1 MKKTSEMLAKSAIK
15 GLSDVAPLIVL
26 GITLL
31 SFALLGVIEYNYYA
45 EYILKGNLTNWGLV
59 MFVAGGVAAFVQ
71 LLRSG
76 LVLMSI
82 RDFSADRDGRGFFGL
97 LFSLAATIYCTFEI
111 SHLAEAWSAG
121 NPTLS
126 GWIGTVLYFVNWA
139 GFALEVR
146 IALSVSADDPAE
158 IVSPGQKS
166 GDIEELL
173 TPDEYASY
181 KAYKEQPVPSKNG
194 QHVMQNEEER
204 PRIIGF
210 KRSSPSDIATDNPI
224 IATENIEAV
233 IDLIQ
238 DKYRRAFLK
247 HKLSI
252 LKAHQNNLRIGNGR
266 PETVK
271 KHIQTILS
279 EIEQE
284 LTMLKE
290 EALQQEA

>member
-1 MKKTSEMLAKSAIK
+1 MLAKSAIK

-26 GITLL
+26 AITLL

-158 IVSPGQKS
+158 VAAPGQKS

-173 TPDEYASY
+173 TPEEYASY
-181 KAYKEQPVPSKNG
+181 KAYKEQPAPSKNG
-194 QHVMQNEEER
+194 FHVHQNTAGNGQ
-204 PRIIGF
+204 PIAFSYSQPG
-210 KRSSPSDIATDNPI
+210 PDIATDTPFV
-224 IATENIEAV
+224 ATDNLEAV

-238 DKYRRAFLK
+238 DKYRKAFLK
-247 HKLSI
+247 HRLAV
-252 LKAHQNNLRIGNGR
+252 LKAHQNNLRVGNGR
-266 PETVK
+266 PATVN
-271 KHIQTILS
+271 KHIENIVN
-279 EIEQE
+279 EIEGE
-284 LTMLKE
+284 LSLLKE
-290 EALQQEA
+290 EAKLQVGYA

>member
-26 GITLL
+26 AITLL

-45 EYILKGNLTNWGLV
+45 EYILKGNLTNFGLV

-111 SHLAEAWSAG
+111 SHLAEAWSSG

-126 GWIGTVLYFVNWA
+126 NWIGTVLYFVNWA

-146 IALSVSADDPAE
+146 IALSVSADDSSEAATA
-158 IVSPGQKS
+158 GHKS

-173 TPDEYASY
+173 TPEEYAGY
-181 KAYKEQPVPSKNG
+181 KAYKDQPSPSKNG
-194 QHVMQNEEER
+194 QHTLQNEAER
-204 PRIIGF
+204 TRIIGF
-210 KRSSPSDIATDNPI
+210 ARSSPSDIATEFPTV
-224 IATENIEAV
+224 ATEKIEAV
-233 IDLIQ
+233 IELIA
-238 DKYRRAFLK
+238 DKYRKAFLK
-247 HKLSI
+247 HKLSV
-252 LKAHQNNLRIGNGR
+252 LKAHQNNLRTGNGR
-266 PETVK
+266 PGTVK
-271 KHIQTILS
+271 KHIENILS
-279 EIEQE
+279 EIEEE
-284 LTMLKE
+284 LSLLKQ
-290 EALQQEA
+290 EAL